1 MTSGEIKLVQ
11 FALWTLDCL
20 EESEDWS
27 AATLDSIAQ
36 DARDRGLAEHD
47 PNGMFRVTDCGPIFK
62 DDVTLGRYRESFP
75 PPKVGS

>member
-27 AATLDSIAQ
+27 ADTLDAIAQ
-36 DARDRGLAEHD
+36 DARDLGLADHD
-47 PNGMFRVTDCGPIFK
+47 PNGMFRVTDVAVSTSS
-62 DDVTLGRYRESFP
+62 VTDYWRGRYY
-75 PPKVGS
+75 VGN

>member
-27 AATLDSIAQ
+27 ADTLDAIAQ
-36 DARDRGLAEHD
+36 DARDRGLADHD
-47 PNGMFRVTDCGPIFK
+47 PNGMFRVTDVAASTSS
-62 DDVTLGRYRESFP
+62 VTDYWRGRYY
-75 PPKVGS
+75 VGN